1 MIPGRNGSAQPGDD
15 AARLAAA
22 VRLVDEVAH
31 DLNNALLV
39 IRGYSTVL
47 RTTLDAPQQLA
58 DVDEI
63 TKAADHAA
71 SLTRR
76 LLELGHP
83 ADPEVVVAGGT
94 ETILLVED
102 DQPVRDLVYQVLEAA
117 GYRVLAAS
125 RPSEVEPLL
134 EQEDNVDLLLSDIV
148 MPEMTGFEL
157 ASRVRSSRPG
167 LRMLFVSGNAYV
179 AASKSRVDAEL
190 LKKPFTPDELTQAVR
205 RTLDAPTPVVGA

>member
-1 MIPGRNGSAQPGDD
+1 MTPGGSSAAQPGDD
-15 AARLAAA
+15 AARLAAV

-39 IRGYSTVL
+39 IRGFSTVL
-47 RTTLDAPQQLA
+47 RTTLDTPQHLA

-76 LLELGHP
+76 LLGLGQSAEP
-83 ADPEVVVAGGT
+83 AAAGGGT

-102 DQPVRDLVYQVLEAA
+102 DQPVRDLVCRILEAA
-117 GYRVLAAS
+117 GYRVLATS
-125 RPSEVEPLL
+125 RPSEAEPLL
-134 EQEDNVDLLLSDIV
+134 ERDRSIDLLLSDVV

-157 ASRVRSSRPG
+157 ASRVRSSRPE
-167 LRMLFVSGNAYV
+167 LRMLFMSGNAYV
-179 AASKSRVDAEL
+179 AASTTRIDAEL
-190 LKKPFTPDELTQAVR
+190 LKKPFTPDELAQAVR
-205 RTLDAPTPVVGA
+205 RTLDAPAPAVSA

>member
-1 MIPGRNGSAQPGDD
+1 MIPSRNGSAQPGDD
-15 AARLAAA
+15 AARFAAA

-76 LLELGHP
+76 LLELGQP
-83 ADPEVVVAGGT
+83 ANLDAVAGGGT

-102 DQPVRDLVYQVLEAA
+102 DQPVRDLVCRVLEAA
-117 GYRVLAAS
+117 GYRVLATS
-125 RPSEVEPLL
+125 RPSEAEPLL
-134 EQEDNVDLLLSDIV
+134 EQEGSVDLLLSDVV

-157 ASRVRSSRPG
+157 ASRVRASRPE
-167 LRMLFVSGNAYV
+167 LRMLFISGNAYV
-179 AASKSRVDAEL
+179 AASTSRVDAEL
-190 LKKPFTPDELTQAVR
+190 LTKPFSPDELAQAVR
-205 RTLDAPTPVVGA
+205 RILDAPAPVVAA

>member
-1 MIPGRNGSAQPGDD
+1 MTPGRSGSAQPGDD

-71 SLTRR
+71 SLIRR

-83 ADPEVVVAGGT
+83 AEPDAVAVSGT

-102 DQPVRDLVYQVLEAA
+102 DQPVRDLVCRILEAA
-117 GYRVLAAS
+117 GYRVLATS
-125 RPSEVEPLL
+125 CPSEAEPLL
-134 EQEDNVDLLLSDIV
+134 ERDRSIELLLSDVV

-157 ASRVRSSRPG
+157 AARVRAGRPE
-167 LRMLFVSGNAYV
+167 LRMLFISGNAYV
-179 AASKSRVDAEL
+179 AASTSRIDAEL

-205 RTLDAPTPVVGA
+205 RSLDAPAPVVSA